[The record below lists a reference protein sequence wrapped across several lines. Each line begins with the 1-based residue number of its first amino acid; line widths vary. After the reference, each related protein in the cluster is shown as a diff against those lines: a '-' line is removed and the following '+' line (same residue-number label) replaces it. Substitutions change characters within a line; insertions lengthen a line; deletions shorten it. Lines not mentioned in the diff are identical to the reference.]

1 MKEVSLEGL
10 IETKVWRIFK
20 TFLDHPQKIFHL
32 NSVAKAAKVPVSS
45 TQRIV
50 KNLTKHGFVEALK
63 VGKLSLYRLADNE
76 KTKRIKGVVHG
87 K

>member
-10 IETKVWRIFK
+10 IEAKVWRIFK
-20 TFLDHPQKIFHL
+20 TFLNQPHKIFHL
-32 NSVAKAAKVPVSS
+32 NSVAQAAKVPVSS

-50 KNLTKHGFVEALK
+50 KNLAKNGFLEAIK
-63 VGKLSLYRLADNE
+63 VGKLNLYRLADNA
-76 KTKRIKGVVHG
+76 KTKKIGEVVHG

>member
-10 IETKVWRIFK
+10 VEPKVWRIFK

-32 NSVAKAAKVPVSS
+32 NSVAKAAKIPVSS

-50 KNLTKHGFVEALK
+50 KNLAKNNFLQALK
-63 VGKLSLYRLADNE
+63 VGKLTLYKLADNE
-76 KTKRIKGVVHG
+76 KTQKIKEVVHG
-87 K
+87 Q